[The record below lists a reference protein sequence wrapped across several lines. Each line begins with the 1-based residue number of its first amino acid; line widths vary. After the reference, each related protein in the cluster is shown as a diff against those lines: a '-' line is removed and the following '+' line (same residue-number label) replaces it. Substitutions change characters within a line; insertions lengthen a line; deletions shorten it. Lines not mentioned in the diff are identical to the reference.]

1 MQLGLLLGLEQLEQ
15 GPFQKL
21 LPVPGICFSC
31 TVFFGF
37 SRRGCALPGRL
48 DVLGW
53 GHIQGRPA
61 GSEEKG
67 RGHGERIVGGCGREG
82 ISEQDVK

>member
-1 MQLGLLLGLEQLEQ
+1 M
-15 GPFQKL
+15 
-21 LPVPGICFSC
+21 
-31 TVFFGF
+31 
-37 SRRGCALPGRL
+37 PGRL

-67 RGHGERIVGGCGREG
+67 RVNGERIVVGCGREG